1 MKKKVDYKSAGV
13 DIKSGE
19 KAVDKIKS
27 LARSTFNDKVLTD
40 IGKFG
45 GFFSINN
52 IDMKDPVLV
61 SSIDGVGTKLRVAS
75 LVNKHDTIGEDLVNH
90 CIDDILAGGAS
101 PLFFLDYIGTGKLS
115 PEIIEQIVTGMAR
128 GCREAGCALI
138 GGEMAE
144 MPGFYQKNDY
154 DLVGTIVGIV
164 EREKVIDG
172 SSIKKGDT
180 LIGLRSSGL
189 HTNGYS
195 LARKVLF
202 DIASYTVDTYLDEL
216 GTTVGE
222 ALLWTHRCYLQLIIP
237 LIEKYDIHGLSH
249 ITGGG
254 IYGNTKR
261 ILPDGLSIE
270 INWNNWELPP
280 LFRIIQEQG
289 NISEQEMR
297 NVFNCGIGYVV
308 IVPDEQTSSV
318 IIDLKD
324 VGEEPVDMG
333 TIVSK

>member
-19 KAVDKIKS
+19 EAVDRIKS
-27 LARSTFNDKVLTD
+27 LARSTFTDKVLTD

-45 GFFSINN
+45 GFFSLRD
-52 IDMKDPVLV
+52 IDMEDPVLV
-61 SSIDGVGTKLRVAS
+61 SSIDGVGTKLKVAS

-90 CIDDILAGGAS
+90 CVDDILAGGAK

-115 PEIIEQIVTGMAR
+115 PDTIEQIISGMAR
-128 GCREAGCALI
+128 GCKAAGCALI

-164 EREKVIDG
+164 DRKKVIDG
-172 SSIKKGDT
+172 SSIQKGDR
-180 LIGLRSSGL
+180 LIGLGSSGL

-202 DIASYTVDTYLDEL
+202 DIAQFTVDTYLDEL

-222 ALLWTHRCYLQLIIP
+222 VLLLTHRCYLQLIIP

-254 IYGNTKR
+254 ILGNTKR
-261 ILPDGLSIE
+261 ILPEGLSVQVD
-270 INWNNWELPP
+270 WNSWELPG
-280 LFRIIQEQG
+280 LFRIIQEKG
-289 NISEQEMR
+289 DISEEEMR
-297 NVFNCGIGYVV
+297 KVFNYGIGYVI
-308 IVPDEQTSSV
+308 IVSDEQASSV
-318 IIDLKD
+318 ITDLENA
-324 VGEEPVDMG
+324 GEKPVDMG
-333 TIVSK
+333 NVVS